1 MSRMYL
7 KNLEEVLL
15 IMIPKSKQKEAM
27 HYYLAADFTYK
38 ENVSWSAEKKTDVR
52 RQDHIQGKL
61 KQMCWASKPSKMWGT
76 RDVLTLLDIA

>member
-1 MSRMYL
+1 MSRMYV

-38 ENVSWSAEKKTDVR
+38 ENVSWSA
-52 RQDHIQGKL
+52 
-61 KQMCWASKPSKMWGT
+61 
-76 RDVLTLLDIA
+76 